1 MQPLHK
7 NWQLERDLSFFQL
20 RPLVKGG
27 VATRIVSQSSVC
39 RDAAA
44 PRNHVAA
51 TLQAAADPGR
61 RGGATSR
68 SLRRVCGARR
78 QTRRLTL
85 QRDSG
90 SCCNVARVYWIV
102 SRHFL
107 LTRSPQSPPHTCALC
122 VGVSAFCAPDVIS
135 NRLSQSHDTLTSLII
150 LCLD

>member
-51 TLQAAADPGR
+51 ALQAAADPDPTSAARRATYARVTCSRDSREQRWGR
-61 RGGATSR
+61 RNRCAGCA
-68 SLRRVCGARR
+68 AH
-78 QTRRLTL
+78 
-85 QRDSG
+85 
-90 SCCNVARVYWIV
+90 VAKRE
-102 SRHFL
+102 
-107 LTRSPQSPPHTCALC
+107 
-122 VGVSAFCAPDVIS
+122 G
-135 NRLSQSHDTLTSLII
+135 
-150 LCLD
+150 

>member
-1 MQPLHK
+1 MAFRLTQQYSPVTSSTLLK

-90 SCCNVARVYWIV
+90 SCCNVHKGARLLDCFKTFPVDPISPV
-102 SRHFL
+102 PTRHLCAVCRCKRL
-107 LTRSPQSPPHTCALC
+107 LRP
-122 VGVSAFCAPDVIS
+122 
-135 NRLSQSHDTLTSLII
+135 
-150 LCLD
+150 

>member
-51 TLQAAADPGR
+51 ALQAAADPGR
-61 RGGATSR
+61 RGGAT
-68 SLRRVCGARR
+68 
-78 QTRRLTL
+78 
-85 QRDSG
+85 
-90 SCCNVARVYWIV
+90 WV
-102 SRHFL
+102 SRKASHVCESHL
-107 LTRSPQSPPHTCALC
+107 LT
-122 VGVSAFCAPDVIS
+122 
-135 NRLSQSHDTLTSLII
+135 
-150 LCLD
+150 